1 MMSYASQRRLDAL
14 RRQIRRLDRR
24 LLRLDRLSRKFS
36 RLRTAL
42 VLGGICAALAAE
54 RFFGNSIAWLTL
66 GLFGAAFVAAAFGHR
81 RVRHSAVRHT
91 VWKHIKSTHVAR
103 LTHDWANIL
112 QPPDIPNDPE
122 HPFAADLNLTGPR
135 SVHHLL
141 DTSTSYGGCAR
152 LRTWLL
158 KPLNTADA
166 VRERQQIIR
175 ELAALARFRDRLNL
189 HGVLLGNRPQERW
202 SADKIVDW
210 LLLASSP
217 RLTPWVWGL
226 GLLALANLVLAVLYA
241 LGHLPPVWP
250 ATWLAYLG
258 LYTYKH
264 REARS
269 LFADAYQLERVL
281 RHLRAVLIY
290 LEGFPYGRTP
300 HLAKLC
306 EPYWRPAS
314 RPSASVR
321 QIVRIAGAA
330 GVQQSHLLGFL
341 VNALVPWD
349 LFFANRLNRYKAS
362 AKATLPVWIH
372 TWYDLEALNAL
383 ATYSYLHPDNV
394 FPEIVP
400 QARPLLQ
407 ARALGHPLLPDAE
420 RVHNDFS
427 FEAPGDIALITGS
440 NMSGKST
447 FLRTLGVNL
456 CLAYAGTAVHAEEL
470 RTVPL
475 RLFTCI
481 QVADSV
487 TDGISYFYAEVRRLK
502 ALLAALN
509 ADDEAPLLYLIDE
522 IFRGTNN
529 HERLVGSRAYIEALA
544 SGRGVG
550 MISTH
555 DLELVGMA
563 AAVPGIHNLH
573 FREEIRDGRMVFDYR
588 LRPGPCPTTNALKIM
603 RLAGLPVTPAAAS
616 VAADGG

>member
-1 MMSYASQRRLDAL
+1 MISHASQRRLDAL
-14 RRQIRRLDRR
+14 RRQIKLLDGR

-36 RLRTAL
+36 RLRIAL
-42 VLGGICAALAAE
+42 VLVGICCALVAE
-54 RFFGNSIAWLTL
+54 RFLGGSFTWLTL
-66 GLFGAAFVAAAFGHR
+66 GVFGAAFVVAAVWHR
-81 RVRHSAVRHT
+81 RVYHSVIRHA
-91 VWKHIKSTHVAR
+91 VWKRIKSNHVAR
-103 LTHDWANIL
+103 LTRDWANVP
-112 QPPDIPNDPE
+112 QPPDLPPDPE
-122 HPFAADLNLTGPR
+122 HPFAADLNLFGPR

-141 DTSTSYGGCAR
+141 DTSASYGGCAR

-158 KPLNTADA
+158 DPLETPEA

-175 ELAALARFRDRLNL
+175 ELIPLARFRDRLHL
-189 HGVLLGNRPQERW
+189 HGILLGTQPQARW

-210 LLLASSP
+210 LLEESPP

-226 GLLALANLVLAVLYA
+226 GLLSLANIALAALYA
-241 LGHLPPVWP
+241 LGHLPPLWA
-250 ATWLAYLG
+250 ATLLAYLV

-264 REARS
+264 REARN
-269 LFADAYQLERVL
+269 LFSDAYQLERVL

-306 EPYWRPAS
+306 EPYWRAAS

-321 QIVRIAGAA
+321 SIVRIAGAA

-341 VNALVPWD
+341 VNVLVPWD
-349 LFFANRLNRYKAS
+349 LFFADRLNRYKAS

-372 TWYDLEALNAL
+372 TWYDLEALSAL
-383 ATYSYLHPDNV
+383 ATHSYLHPDNV

-400 QARPLLQ
+400 QGEPILQ

-427 FEAPGDIALITGS
+427 FDAPGEIALITGS

-456 CLAYAGTAVHAEEL
+456 CLAYAGASVHAEEL

-502 ALLAALN
+502 ALLTALN
-509 ADDEAPLLYLIDE
+509 AEHETPLLFLIDE

-529 HERLVGSRAYIEALA
+529 HERLAGSRAYIKALA
-544 SGRGVG
+544 MGRGVG
-550 MISTH
+550 VISTH

-563 AAVPGIHNLH
+563 DDVPGIHNFH
-573 FREEIRDGRMVFDYR
+573 FREEISDGRMVFDYR
-588 LRPGPCPTTNALKIM
+588 LRSGPCPTTNALKIM
-603 RLAGLPVTPAAAS
+603 HMAGLPVMT
-616 VAADGG
+616 VER

>member
-1 MMSYASQRRLDAL
+1 MISHASQRRLDAL
-14 RRQIRRLDRR
+14 RRQIKLLDGR

-36 RLRTAL
+36 RLRIAL
-42 VLGGICAALAAE
+42 VLVGICCALVAE
-54 RFFGNSIAWLTL
+54 RFLGGSFTWLTL
-66 GLFGAAFVAAAFGHR
+66 GVFGAAFVVAAVWHR
-81 RVRHSAVRHT
+81 RVYHSVIRHA
-91 VWKHIKSTHVAR
+91 VWKRIKSNHVAR
-103 LTHDWANIL
+103 LTRDWANVP
-112 QPPDIPNDPE
+112 QPPDLPPDPE
-122 HPFAADLNLTGPR
+122 HPFAADLNLFGPR

-141 DTSTSYGGCAR
+141 DTSASYGGCAR

-158 KPLNTADA
+158 DPLETPEA
-166 VRERQQIIR
+166 VRERQQIVR
-175 ELAALARFRDRLNL
+175 ELIPLARFRDRLHL
-189 HGVLLGNRPQERW
+189 HGILLGTQPQARW

-210 LLLASSP
+210 LLEESPP

-226 GLLALANLVLAVLYA
+226 GLLSLANIALAVLYA
-241 LGHLPPVWP
+241 LGHLPPLWA
-250 ATWLAYLG
+250 ATLLAYLV

-264 REARS
+264 REARN
-269 LFADAYQLERVL
+269 LFSDAYQLERVL

-306 EPYWRPAS
+306 EPYWRAAS

-321 QIVRIAGAA
+321 SIVRIAGAA

-341 VNALVPWD
+341 VNVLVPWD
-349 LFFANRLNRYKAS
+349 LFFADRLNRYKAS

-372 TWYDLEALNAL
+372 TWYDLEALSAL
-383 ATYSYLHPDNV
+383 ATHSYLHPDNV

-400 QARPLLQ
+400 QGEPILQ

-427 FEAPGDIALITGS
+427 FDAPGEIALITGS

-456 CLAYAGTAVHAEEL
+456 CLAYAGASVHAEEL

-502 ALLAALN
+502 ALLTALN
-509 ADDEAPLLYLIDE
+509 AEHETPLLFLIDE

-529 HERLVGSRAYIEALA
+529 HERLAGSRAYIKALA
-544 SGRGVG
+544 MGRGVG
-550 MISTH
+550 VISTH

-563 AAVPGIHNLH
+563 DDVPGIHNFH
-573 FREEIRDGRMVFDYR
+573 FREEISDGRMVFDYR
-588 LRPGPCPTTNALKIM
+588 LRSGPCPTTNALKIM
-603 RLAGLPVTPAAAS
+603 HMAGLPVMT
-616 VAADGG
+616 VER

>member
-1 MMSYASQRRLDAL
+1 MISHASQRRLDAL
-14 RRQIRRLDRR
+14 RRQIKLLDGR

-36 RLRTAL
+36 RLRIAL
-42 VLGGICAALAAE
+42 VLVGICCALVAE
-54 RFFGNSIAWLTL
+54 RFLGGSFTWLTL
-66 GLFGAAFVAAAFGHR
+66 GVFGAAFVVAAVWHR
-81 RVRHSAVRHT
+81 RVYRSGIRHA
-91 VWKHIKSTHVAR
+91 VWKRIKSNHVAR
-103 LTHDWANIL
+103 LTRDWANVP
-112 QPPDIPNDPE
+112 QPPDLPPDPE
-122 HPFAADLNLTGPR
+122 HPFAADLNLFGPR

-141 DTSTSYGGCAR
+141 DTSASYGGCAR

-158 KPLNTADA
+158 DPLETPEA

-175 ELAALARFRDRLNL
+175 ELIPLARFRDRLHL
-189 HGVLLGNRPQERW
+189 HGILLGTQPQARW

-210 LLLASSP
+210 LLEESPP

-226 GLLALANLVLAVLYA
+226 GLLSLANIALAALYA
-241 LGHLPPVWP
+241 LGHLPPLWA
-250 ATWLAYLG
+250 ATLLAYLV

-264 REARS
+264 REARN
-269 LFADAYQLERVL
+269 LFSDAYQLERVL

-306 EPYWRPAS
+306 EPYWRAAS

-321 QIVRIAGAA
+321 SIVRIAGAA

-341 VNALVPWD
+341 VNVLVPWD
-349 LFFANRLNRYKAS
+349 LFFADRLNRYKAS

-372 TWYDLEALNAL
+372 TWYDLEALSAL
-383 ATYSYLHPDNV
+383 ATHSYLHPDNV

-400 QARPLLQ
+400 QGEPILQ

-427 FEAPGDIALITGS
+427 FDAPGEIALITGS

-456 CLAYAGTAVHAEEL
+456 CLAYAGASVHAEEL

-502 ALLAALN
+502 ALLTALN
-509 ADDEAPLLYLIDE
+509 AEHETPLLFLIDE

-529 HERLVGSRAYIEALA
+529 HERLAGSRAYIKALA
-544 SGRGVG
+544 MGRGVG
-550 MISTH
+550 VISTH

-563 AAVPGIHNLH
+563 DDVPGIHNFH
-573 FREEIRDGRMVFDYR
+573 FREEISDGRMVFDYR
-588 LRPGPCPTTNALKIM
+588 LRSGPCPTTNALKIM
-603 RLAGLPVTPAAAS
+603 HMAGLPVMT
-616 VAADGG
+616 VER

>member
-1 MMSYASQRRLDAL
+1 MISHASQRRLDAL
-14 RRQIRRLDRR
+14 RRQIKRLDGR

-36 RLRTAL
+36 RLRIGLVLVGICCAL
-42 VLGGICAALAAE
+42 VAE
-54 RFFGNSIAWLTL
+54 RFLGGSFTWLTL
-66 GLFGAAFVAAAFGHR
+66 GVFGAAFVVAAVWHR
-81 RVRHSAVRHT
+81 RVYRSGIRHA
-91 VWKHIKSTHVAR
+91 VWKRIKSTHVAR
-103 LTHDWANIL
+103 LGRDWANVP
-112 QPPDIPNDPE
+112 QPPDLPPDPE

-141 DTSTSYGGCAR
+141 DTSASYGGCAR

-158 KPLNTADA
+158 DPLETPEA
-166 VRERQQIIR
+166 VRERQQIVR
-175 ELAALARFRDRLNL
+175 ELIPLARFRDRLHL
-189 HGVLLGNRPQERW
+189 HGILLGTQPQARW

-210 LLLASSP
+210 LLEESPP

-226 GLLALANLVLAVLYA
+226 GLLSLANIVLAILYA
-241 LGHLPPVWP
+241 LGYLPPLWT
-250 ATWLAYLG
+250 ATLLAYLV

-264 REARS
+264 REARN
-269 LFADAYQLERVL
+269 LFSDAYQLERML
-281 RHLRAVLIY
+281 RHLRGVLIY
-290 LEGFPYGRTP
+290 LESFPYRRTP

-306 EPYWRPAS
+306 EPYWRAAS

-321 QIVRIAGAA
+321 NIVRIAGAA

-341 VNALVPWD
+341 VNILVPWD

-372 TWYDLEALNAL
+372 TWYDLEALSAL
-383 ATYSYLHPDNV
+383 ATHSYLHPDNV
-394 FPEIVP
+394 FPEIVSQNDGP
-400 QARPLLQ
+400 ILQ
-407 ARALGHPLLPDAE
+407 ARGLGHPLLPDAE

-427 FEAPGDIALITGS
+427 FDAPGEIALITGS

-456 CLAYAGTAVHAEEL
+456 CLAYAGASVHAEEL
-470 RTVPL
+470 CTVPL

-509 ADDEAPLLYLIDE
+509 AEHETPLLFLIDE

-529 HERLVGSRAYIEALA
+529 HERLIGSRAYIKALA
-544 SGRGVG
+544 KGRGVG
-550 MISTH
+550 VISTH
-555 DLELVGMA
+555 DLELIGMA
-563 AAVPGIHNLH
+563 EDVPRIHNFH
-573 FREEIRDGRMVFDYR
+573 FREEISDGRMVFDYR

-603 RLAGLPVTPAAAS
+603 RMAGLPVAT
-616 VAADGG
+616 VEG

>member
-1 MMSYASQRRLDAL
+1 MISPATQRRLDAL
-14 RRQIRRLDRR
+14 RRQIKRLDSR
-24 LLRLDRLSRKFS
+24 LLRLDQLSRNFS
-36 RLRTAL
+36 RLRVAL
-42 VLGGICAALAAE
+42 VLTGVCCALVVE
-54 RFFGNSIAWLTL
+54 RFFGGSFAWLTL
-66 GLFGAAFVAAAFGHR
+66 GLFGAAFVVAAVWHR
-81 RVRHSAVRHT
+81 RVYRSGIRHT
-91 VWKHIKSTHVAR
+91 VWKRIKSDHVAR
-103 LTHDWANIL
+103 LTHDWANIP
-112 QPPDIPNDPE
+112 QPPDMAPDPE

-141 DTSTSYGGCAR
+141 DTSASYGGCAR
-152 LRTWLL
+152 LRNWLL
-158 KPLNTADA
+158 NPLDA
-166 VRERQQIIR
+166 PEAVHERQQVVR
-175 ELAALARFRDRLNL
+175 ELIPLARFRDRLNL
-189 HGVLLGNRPQERW
+189 QGILLGTQPQARW

-210 LLLASSP
+210 LLEESPP
-217 RLTPWVWGL
+217 RLTPWVCGL
-226 GLLALANLVLAVLYA
+226 GLLALTNIVLAVLYA
-241 LGHLPPVWP
+241 LGHLPPLWA
-250 ATWLAYLG
+250 ATLLAYLV

-264 REARS
+264 REARH
-269 LFADAYQLERVL
+269 LFSDAYQLERVL

-290 LEGFPYGRTP
+290 LESFPYGRTR

-306 EPYWRPAS
+306 EPYWRAAVK
-314 RPSASVR
+314 PSASLR

-341 VNALVPWD
+341 VNILAPWD

-362 AKATLPVWIH
+362 AKTAMPVWIH
-372 TWYDLEALNAL
+372 TWYDLEALSAL
-383 ATYSYLHPDNV
+383 ATHSYLHPDSV

-400 QARPLLQ
+400 QDGLILQ

-420 RVHNDFS
+420 RVHNDFRLDT
-427 FEAPGDIALITGS
+427 PGAIALITGS

-456 CLAYAGTAVHAEEL
+456 CLAYAGAAVHAEEL

-481 QVADSV
+481 QITDSV

-509 ADDEAPLLYLIDE
+509 AENQAPLLYLIDE

-529 HERLVGSRAYIEALA
+529 HERLVGSRAYIKALA
-544 SGRGVG
+544 KGRGVG
-550 MISTH
+550 VISTH

-563 AAVPGIHNLH
+563 DDLPGIRNFH
-573 FREEIRDGRMVFDYR
+573 FREEISDGRMVFDYR

-603 RLAGLPVTPAAAS
+603 RLAGLPVFIRE
-616 VAADGG
+616 G